1 MNLGS
6 LFENPAMFL
15 LELLYILP
23 AILIGLSFHEAA
35 HAYTAYRMGDPTA
48 KNLGRVTLDPG
59 KHLDPI
65 GFLCLLLVG
74 FGWAKPVP
82 VNPNNFKDRRKGEFV
97 VSIAGV
103 AMNGILA
110 VIFTLVF
117 AFLFAFKLNDYAGIR
132 IAENMISISV
142 ASSVSSWLTPVI
154 MIIQN
159 IISINIVL
167 MIFNFLPIGPLDGM
181 GIYKAVFW
189 KSSYKFEDF
198 MARYGTIILLVLLI
212 SGVIGYVVGS
222 FANVIQVNLYR
233 LIFSIFGIRI

>member
-6 LFENPAMFL
+6 LFENPAVFL
-15 LELLYILP
+15 LQLLYILP

-110 VIFTLVF
+110 IVFTFVLALMLVF
-117 AFLFAFKLNDYAGIR
+117 NLNNDIGIQ
-132 IAENMISISV
+132 
-142 ASSVSSWLTPVI
+142 
-154 MIIQN
+154 IIQN

-167 MIFNFLPIGPLDGM
+167 MVFNFLPIGPLDGM

-212 SGVIGYVVGS
+212 SGVIGAVVGGVTD
-222 FANVIQVNLYR
+222 VIQINLYR

>member
-1 MNLGS
+1 MNLRL

-15 LELLYILP
+15 LQLLYILP

-65 GFLCLLLVG
+65 GFLCLLLLG

-110 VIFTLVF
+110 IVFTFVLALMLV
-117 AFLFAFKLNDYAGIR
+117 FKLNND
-132 IAENMISISV
+132 IA
-142 ASSVSSWLTPVI
+142 I

-212 SGVIGYVVGS
+212 SGVIGYVVGG